1 MQSSRPTDRCFLA
14 ILLLFLFTMSACSDG
29 KIAVRQAQIAQS
41 WQSSVYTGNEDY
53 CFMMR
58 PRSLGDWNYFHSGE
72 EPDASGYQWLLIKL
86 TKPARL
92 VAVTVFARPGELK
105 RRAVGTEVLLLGE
118 QVPNGL
124 LQPEANSRCL
134 ASLAGLSADGATNGI
149 FQCGRV
155 RADDAE
161 SAKLDFACHQ
171 TDCARLTRFI
181 LLRRLVRDQADKIF
195 NFVGLEIEE
204 SQSSEFLT
212 CEMRSGKVGDCTRNG
227 LYQQRAGRASQL
239 VKACL
244 PCQLTV
250 QDEVPSCQ
258 LMQPGSQDVQDLRVL
273 PVSRP
278 QSEFL
283 FMLSECPQCGLR
295 CSYRCSGQPG
305 ALRSISDTILFHEP
319 PKAVKLL
326 FRDTNPEAEQLPR
339 SQYWPADQLRTIVF
353 FTESAFPKPEHSCL
367 LTGPCLASGT
377 ELIPTKSEI
386 LSSAPSSNGIPTFSL
401 LSKYRLFANKSI
413 SRCSIRCYSRS
424 QGSPGT
430 QQPEMKEAQLPQLV
444 YECNTVFHVP
454 TRERWIEGAVL
465 DLKVDSSKNNPVPTL
480 HTCSLRTVYGFIALN
495 PISTTLK
502 TSTYRLNATRSW
514 GTHVAIVCQVN
525 QSGVHV
531 QSNVQHPLPD
541 VLYKAETE
549 ISSCMVD
556 QASIRVTVVTTGG
569 IPPPNSVLCGVGKD
583 AQSVRSSRTNASSLE
598 ISSLNSLTW
607 SFDPMPLPAKALDR
621 KILCTVYQADQT
633 RFESEHSALFETG
646 TASACEGGVDL
657 WKIGL
662 TVIAVAVAGP
672 FLLAC
677 LRSVLRCSYRKLTQY
692 RRGSW
697 SPSEVPMA
705 TYSRGKD
712 CANVDLDGLSADEL
726 WGVNSGSG
734 AASTCNTLLNG
745 CDVGRRAE
753 PFGNRQEAAA
763 TVPDVVYAQ
772 VLKVSGDAWQQEE
785 VNKSAASLATEYTEI
800 VKSNA

>member
-1 MQSSRPTDRCFLA
+1 MQARQQDEHKEIEARQHSAKLDKCF
-14 ILLLFLFTMSACSDG
+14 CRRDYG
-29 KIAVRQAQIAQS
+29 KIAVQQAQIAQS

-72 EPDASGYQWLLIKL
+72 EPDASGYH
-86 TKPARL
+86 
-92 VAVTVFARPGELK
+92 
-105 RRAVGTEVLLLGE
+105 
-118 QVPNGL
+118 
-124 LQPEANSRCL
+124 
-134 ASLAGLSADGATNGI
+134 LAGLSADGATNGI

-204 SQSSEFLT
+204 SQPSEFLT

-258 LMQPGSQDVQDLRVL
+258 LTQPGSQDVQDLRVL

-377 ELIPTKSEI
+377 ELIPTKSE
-386 LSSAPSSNGIPTFSL
+386 
-401 LSKYRLFANKSI
+401 
-413 SRCSIRCYSRS
+413 
-424 QGSPGT
+424 
-430 QQPEMKEAQLPQLV
+430 
-444 YECNTVFHVP
+444 
-454 TRERWIEGAVL
+454 
-465 DLKVDSSKNNPVPTL
+465 
-480 HTCSLRTVYGFIALN
+480 
-495 PISTTLK
+495 
-502 TSTYRLNATRSW
+502 
-514 GTHVAIVCQVN
+514 
-525 QSGVHV
+525 
-531 QSNVQHPLPD
+531 
-541 VLYKAETE
+541 
-549 ISSCMVD
+549 
-556 QASIRVTVVTTGG
+556 
-569 IPPPNSVLCGVGKD
+569 
-583 AQSVRSSRTNASSLE
+583 
-598 ISSLNSLTW
+598 
-607 SFDPMPLPAKALDR
+607 
-621 KILCTVYQADQT
+621 
-633 RFESEHSALFETG
+633 
-646 TASACEGGVDL
+646 
-657 WKIGL
+657 
-662 TVIAVAVAGP
+662 
-672 FLLAC
+672 
-677 LRSVLRCSYRKLTQY
+677 
-692 RRGSW
+692 
-697 SPSEVPMA
+697 
-705 TYSRGKD
+705 
-712 CANVDLDGLSADEL
+712 
-726 WGVNSGSG
+726 
-734 AASTCNTLLNG
+734 
-745 CDVGRRAE
+745 
-753 PFGNRQEAAA
+753 
-763 TVPDVVYAQ
+763 
-772 VLKVSGDAWQQEE
+772 
-785 VNKSAASLATEYTEI
+785 
-800 VKSNA
+800 